1 MCTFCFFS
9 SAVQAQEAQLR
20 LQQEL
25 AVVVVGEL
33 EAASS
38 RPEAAS
44 SRPEAGKSYQELA
57 QAARLVEVEATEQV
71 ETEFEVGIV
80 SGAESSQGIA
90 IEVISFKTLI
100 FWDLA
105 AKLFKLEL
113 DQRCCHLP
121 SFQVQI
127 WVEFAHVEKLQEL
140 QKSQELQG
148 PWIFQLSK
156 KGSIHQE
163 SFCEPRAQR

>member
-1 MCTFCFFS
+1 M
-9 SAVQAQEAQLR
+9 
-20 LQQEL
+20 

-71 ETEFEVGIV
+71 ETELEVGIV

-113 DQRCCHLP
+113 D
-121 SFQVQI
+121 
-127 WVEFAHVEKLQEL
+127 
-140 QKSQELQG
+140 
-148 PWIFQLSK
+148 
-156 KGSIHQE
+156 
-163 SFCEPRAQR
+163 